1 MRWVIVGLFAVWAA
15 LTGFAYLVV
24 LPDSAPKQDLA
35 LAVIEAAVTTPRDE
49 LPESLRP
56 VLEAPMVKGLTAEA
70 FARWT
75 PEERR
80 AKAAEFTA
88 WHETEGVAKGL
99 VSLND
104 APVLVWST
112 DDNPARRTQLQLFRV
127 KHLQNYGT
135 PVDIQT
141 DPSNRDITK
150 TIVQCVA
157 GAGPDII
164 EAYGPAELSQFVQ
177 AGVALDITDRAN
189 EVGFGVDKV
198 FPAAVSSIAVDGRQY
213 AFPCNVGYTVL
224 FYHRDLFE
232 EAGVTEPSEHAEGW
246 TVEQLIDAAKELM
259 AADSS
264 GRRYGVMGMG
274 AWTMALANGSTFYNE
289 DGTASFYNN
298 PRTVEAL
305 RAYQDL
311 MYAQRVM
318 PTPAEA
324 ASMASSG
331 GANMNAGAEAASA
344 SSLFAAKMTAMVSE
358 GRWSY
363 VSFAQRNRD
372 RVIVP
377 AIDRRLV
384 ELDGGASERVL
395 DEARLLREARATLL
409 QDVLLPLTD
418 AQFGAME
425 GVLNDD
431 DRSRLVRLGV
441 AHIPTVNGTP
451 WYEAAARVAI
461 VNRASPNAEY
471 AVRFL
476 RFLGGEAYNE
486 QINHTFDSI
495 GGVPGFCFDEDGVS
509 GAPRALPGLEAF
521 DSPVFAEA
529 MQRYAHDWELSPFI
543 GRSRLGT
550 LVGPVLEQL
559 TNNVIGPAEAAR
571 VIEDRINDQIRANI
585 VRDPELM
592 KEWERR
598 VGKAFDPD
606 RPLRD
611 QAREDSPPRTQRAQR
626 KTAEMCQGTSDRES
640 LGVPCLEPNS
650 LPFSVFSVI
659 SVANSCLG
667 AAR

>member
-1 MRWVIVGLFAVWAA
+1 MRWLIAGLVLVWAV

-24 LPDSAPKQDLA
+24 LPESAPRQDLA
-35 LAVIEAAVTTPRDE
+35 LALIEVGVTTPENE
-49 LPESLRP
+49 LPESLRALRESP
-56 VLEAPMVKGLTAEA
+56 VVRATSAEA
-70 FARWT
+70 FAAWT
-75 PEERR
+75 ATDRR
-80 AKAAEFTA
+80 ANAAEFLA
-88 WHETEGVAKGL
+88 WYETEGVAKGL
-99 VSLND
+99 PSLDD

-177 AGVALDITDRAN
+177 AGVALDITERAN

-232 EAGVTEPSEHAEGW
+232 EAGVDEPSAYAEGW
-246 TVEQLIDAAKELM
+246 TVEKLIEVARQLM
-259 AADSS
+259 SADPS

-274 AWTMALANGSTFYNE
+274 AWTMALANGSTFYNA

-377 AIDRRLV
+377 AIDRRLA
-384 ELDGGASERVL
+384 ELEGGSGERTP
-395 DEARLLREARATLL
+395 DEPRLLREARATLL
-409 QDVLLPLTD
+409 QDVLLPLSD
-418 AQFGAME
+418 EQYAAME
-425 GVLNDD
+425 SVLNDE
-431 DRSRLVRLGV
+431 DRSRLVRIGV
-441 AHIPTVNGTP
+441 AHIPTVSGTP

-476 RFLGGEAYNE
+476 RFLAGEAYNE

-495 GGVPGFCFDEDGVS
+495 CAVPGFCFDEDGIA
-509 GAPRALPGLEAF
+509 GPPRPLPGLEAF

-529 MQRYAHDWELSPFI
+529 MQRYAHEWELSPFI

-585 VRDPELM
+585 IRDPELM

-598 VGKAFDPD
+598 TGHAFDPS
-606 RPLRD
+606 RPLRE
-611 QAREDSPPRTQRAQR
+611 QAEDSSPRRTQRTRRDAG
-626 KTAEMCQGTSDRES
+626 EVCQGIPGRLSPRY
-640 LGVPCLEPNS
+640 
-650 LPFSVFSVI
+650 
-659 SVANSCLG
+659 SCLG
-667 AAR
+667 PVSPPSSALSASSAVNPCLGAGA